1 VARAEINEATGTRA
15 VRQRLKSG
23 EHSPVRQYGFLPRL
37 PRYKRPF
44 NRDAHGASR
53 KVNGLL
59 SSAPASDKVWCANGL
74 IEAHR
79 LSSETAKNIRLTGGS
94 CRLVSPKVFFGAH
107 NVLPHG
113 QPLGRAARR
122 LR

>member
-1 VARAEINEATGTRA
+1 M
-15 VRQRLKSG
+15 RLVG
-23 EHSPVRQYGFLPRL
+23 RTEHVVQLAHQVMHFRRSLE
-37 PRYKRPF
+37 RPF